1 MHLFWI
7 TTEQSRVA
15 TMPRPRG
22 GDWLADDI
30 AFAKQG
36 GVQVI
41 VSALTPGEIVELDLI
56 EEEHHCVQKGLKYFS
71 FPIEDR
77 SVPIELAEFR
87 RFIDKL
93 HVETQKGLAIA
104 IHCRAG
110 IGRSSL
116 IAACLLVKQGAQPDD
131 ALRAIEVAR
140 GYPVPDTPEQRIWI
154 KKFSCQKA
162 PEMQS

>member
-1 MHLFWI
+1 MHIFWI
-7 TTEQSRVA
+7 PSEQLRIA
-15 TMPRPRG
+15 IMPRPRG
-22 GDWLADDI
+22 GDWLPDGITFLKKA
-30 AFAKQG
+30 

-41 VSALTPGEIVELDLI
+41 VSALTADEI
-56 EEEHHCVQKGLKYFS
+56 EELALMAEDRACVQGGLKYFS

-77 SVPIELAEFR
+77 SAPIELAEFR

-93 HVETQKGLAIA
+93 HIETQKGLAIA

-116 IAACLLVKQGAQPDD
+116 IAACLLVKQGVQPED

-140 GYPVPDTPEQRIWI
+140 GCPVPDTPEQRICI
-154 KKFSCQKA
+154 KKFTCQKA
-162 PEMQS
+162 P

>member
-1 MHLFWI
+1 MRLFWI
-7 TTEQSRVA
+7 TTDQYRIA

-30 AFAKQG
+30 AFVKKG
-36 GVQVI
+36 GIQVI
-41 VSALTPGEIVELDLI
+41 VSALTPGEIAELGLI
-56 EEEHHCVQKGLKYFS
+56 EEEQHCVQQGLKYFT
-71 FPIEDR
+71 FPIKDR

-93 HVETQKGLAIA
+93 DVETQAGLAIA

-116 IAACLLVKQGAQPDD
+116 IAACLLIRRGFLAEEAFCK
-131 ALRAIEVAR
+131 IEEAR
-140 GYPVPDTPEQRIWI
+140 GLPVPDTPEQRAWI
-154 KKFSCQKA
+154 VEFSGR
-162 PEMQS
+162 STTF

>member
-7 TTEQSRVA
+7 ITKQFRIAIT
-15 TMPRPRG
+15 PRPRG
-22 GDWLADDI
+22 GDWLADDM
-30 AFAKQG
+30 AFLKKA

-41 VSALTPGEIVELDLI
+41 ASALTPGEILELDLI
-56 EEEHHCVQKGLKYFS
+56 EEKHYCVQQGLKYFT

-77 SVPIELAEFR
+77 SVPMELAEFH

-93 HVETQKGLAIA
+93 HVETQKCLAIA

-116 IAACLLVKQGAQPDD
+116 IAACLLIRRGFLAEE
-131 ALRAIEVAR
+131 ALCKIAEAR
-140 GYPVPDTPEQRIWI
+140 GLPVPDTPEQRAWI
-154 KKFSCQKA
+154 VEFSKGSTA
-162 PEMQS
+162 S

>member
-7 TTEQSRVA
+7 TTEQFRIA

-22 GDWLADDI
+22 GDWLANDI
-30 AFAKQG
+30 TFVKKA

-41 VSALTPGEIVELDLI
+41 ASALTPGEIVELDLI
-56 EEEHHCVQKGLKYFS
+56 EEEHHCVQQGLKYFS

-77 SVPIELAEFR
+77 SAPRELAEFC

-93 HVETQKGLAIA
+93 HVETQTGLAIA

-116 IAACLLVKQGAQPDD
+116 IAACLLCRRGFLAEE
-131 ALRAIEVAR
+131 ALCKIEEAR
-140 GYPVPDTPEQRIWI
+140 GLPVPDTPEQRAWI
-154 KKFSCQKA
+154 VEFSERSTA
-162 PEMQS
+162 S

>member
-1 MHLFWI
+1 MHIFWI
-7 TTEQSRVA
+7 PSEQLRIA
-15 TMPRPRG
+15 IMPRPRG

-30 AFAKQG
+30 AFLKRA
-36 GVQVI
+36 GVQMI
-41 VSALTPGEIVELDLI
+41 VSALTADEIEELALI
-56 EEEHHCVQKGLKYFS
+56 EEDRVCVQEGLKYFS

-93 HVETQKGLAIA
+93 HVETQRGLAIA

-116 IAACLLVKQGAQPDD
+116 MAACPLVKQGVQPAD
-131 ALRAIEVAR
+131 ALRVIEVAR
-140 GYPVPDTPEQRIWI
+140 GCPVPDTLEQRVWI
-154 KKFSCQKA
+154 KKFTCQKA
-162 PEMQS
+162 P

>member
-7 TTEQSRVA
+7 GTLQFRVA
-15 TMPRPRG
+15 IMLRPRG

-30 AFAKQG
+30 AFVRKV

-41 VSALTPGEIVELDLI
+41 VSALTPGEVEELDLI
-56 EEEHHCVQKGLKYFS
+56 EEEHHSVQRGLKYFS

-93 HVETQKGLAIA
+93 HVETQRGLAIA

-116 IAACLLVKQGAQPDD
+116 IAACLLVKQGVQPDD
-131 ALRAIEVAR
+131 ALRVIEVAR
-140 GYPVPDTPEQRIWI
+140 GCPVPDTLEQRVWI
-154 KKFSCQKA
+154 KKFTCQKA
-162 PEMQS
+162 P